1 MVKLLKQ
8 RKFKIRVERLP
19 VYEAVGYYPANKIT
33 TKVIEFTEYENVCRF
48 NTFTKSARFNQEKFL
63 KAFKS
68 GEVRDI
74 IEFTS
79 GGGPVRPTR
88 YQLLEIIKELS

>member
-1 MVKLLKQ
+1 MKQ

-19 VYEAVGYYPANKIT
+19 VYEAVNYYPANRIT
-33 TKVIEFTEYENVCRF
+33 TKIIEFTEYENVCRL
-48 NTFTKSARFNQEKFL
+48 NTQTKSARFNQKKFL
-63 KAFKS
+63 KAFKA

-88 YQLLEIIKELS
+88 YQLIEIIEELS